1 MKWILYWFLV
11 GYGLNHGLIPQE
23 NAAMTALA
31 INQTVVDDTGR
42 TDLCVDYAAGNYTPN
57 TRGFELLNEAQQFL
71 DRMYRNRGEE
81 DCLTIDVEAG
91 DYQID
96 VPNIRHVTRM
106 DMTAADGT
114 RHELRRRSYAFM
126 REQYGESFSL
136 LDTGKPVDWA
146 RSIGEW
152 LVEAAVLLDNG
163 DFEDGSSDWT
173 VGFTPITFASGKAI
187 FNSVSGSYIE
197 QSFTA
202 LSDVSDF
209 SFDLDIAA
217 IGNGSPSPS
226 EPKFVVTFYNA
237 ASTLLQTLTY
247 TSIGAKHEDL
257 SLLGVTRMRI
267 TSPNA
272 TSTEHSLNSVQLS
285 VEGIKADYIFLPP
298 ADQPYTLCVF
308 GGYYTRK
315 FEIATDM
322 SWWSDTYPGLLVMAY
337 KMMIERHMHANDTRV
352 NFWSGQIAFETK
364 KLQIDLNEED
374 TAGPPKYMRRMPS
387 AMWKRHQ

>member
-126 REQYGESFSL
+126 REQYGESFDL

-146 RSIGEW
+146 RNQAGSPDVFPEP
-152 LVEAAVLLDNG
+152 G
-163 DFEDGSSDWT
+163 DDWT
-173 VGFTPITFASGKAI
+173 DGTNADGIGNWSWSASTGVLSIDPSTGSANIINAPSGTIDESKTYVFSFALTVNDLGDSDFALKI
-187 FNSVSGSYIE
+187 FPSDTEYNTTGAYSVSLSGAALFGILSL
-197 QSFTA
+197 TA
-202 LSDVSDF
+202 DQNSDF
-209 SFDLDIAA
+209 SMSNIRLVD
-217 IGNGSPSPS
+217 S
-226 EPKFVVTFYNA
+226 NA
-237 ASTLLQTLTY
+237 Y
-247 TSIGAKHEDL
+247 
-257 SLLGVTRMRI
+257 VPR
-267 TSPNA
+267 
-272 TSTEHSLNSVQLS
+272 
-285 VEGIKADYIFLPP
+285 YIFLPP

-315 FEIATDM
+315 FEIGTDM